1 MTQEELREKYK
12 ERLKRENQRYIAQV
26 TGVNEGVLSKFK
38 NGKIDLYPH
47 LFEKLEQYL
56 AQNSLG

>member
-12 ERLKRENQRYIAQV
+12 ERLKREKQRYIAQV

-47 LFEKLEQYL
+47 LFEKLEKYL
-56 AQNSLG
+56 TQNS